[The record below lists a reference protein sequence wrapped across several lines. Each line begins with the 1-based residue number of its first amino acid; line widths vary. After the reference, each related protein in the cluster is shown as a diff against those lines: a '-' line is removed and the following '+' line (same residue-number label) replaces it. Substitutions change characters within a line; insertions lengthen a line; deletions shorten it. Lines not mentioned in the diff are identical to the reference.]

1 MSDLFSP
8 PEISPINFDTLW
20 DYQNPDKT
28 ESRFRE
34 LLPLARQSSDTGY
47 LAELLTQ
54 IARCQGLQR
63 HFESAH
69 ATLDEVKAL
78 LPEATPRAHVRYL
91 LERGRAYNTA
101 GETDTARDNFRAAWH
116 LAVEHG
122 EDGFAV
128 DAAHMMAIVEPGTA
142 GLDWNL
148 AALEL
153 CERSEDPSAQ
163 KWKGSLLNNIGWSYH
178 ELGRFEEAL
187 DSFQRG
193 LEWQQSAGKA
203 REARIAAWTVAR
215 TLRSLGRAEEAL
227 AIQLEN
233 LSRIRETGDS
243 DGFVEEEI
251 AECLLALGRADE
263 ARPHFARACETLS
276 KDPWLSADEPE
287 RLERLKKLGSEDRT

>member
-1 MSDLFSP
+1 MSDPYP
-8 PEISPINFDTLW
+8 PSEAAPIDFDALW
-20 DYQNPDKT
+20 DYQDPAKT
-28 ESRFRE
+28 EARFIA
-34 LLPLARQSSDTGY
+34 LLPPVRQSTDTGY

-69 ATLDEVKAL
+69 ATLDEVRAL

-91 LERGRAYNTA
+91 LERGRVYNTA
-101 GETDTARDNFRAAWH
+101 GETDPARDNFRAAWH

-128 DAAHMMAIVEPGTA
+128 DAAHMMAIVEPGTT

-153 CERSEDPSAQ
+153 CKGSEDPSAQ

-178 ELGRFEEAL
+178 ELGRYEEAL
-187 DSFQRG
+187 DTFQRG
-193 LEWQQSAGKA
+193 LEWQQSAGKD

-215 TLRSLGRAEEAL
+215 TLRSLGRAGEAL
-227 AIQLEN
+227 AIQLDN
-233 LSRIRETGDS
+233 LSRVRETGDS

-263 ARPHFARACETLS
+263 ARPHFASAHETLS
-276 KDPWLSADEPE
+276 KDPWLSADEPD
-287 RLERLKKLGSEDRT
+287 RLERLEKLGSEDRT

>member
-1 MSDLFSP
+1 MSDPFP
-8 PEISPINFDTLW
+8 PSEAAPIDFDALW
-20 DYQNPDKT
+20 DYQDPTKT
-28 ESRFRE
+28 EARFVA
-34 LLPLARQSSDTGY
+34 LLPPVRQSTDTGY

-69 ATLDEVKAL
+69 ATLDEVRAL
-78 LPEATPRAHVRYL
+78 LPEASPRAHVRYL
-91 LERGRAYNTA
+91 LERGRVYNTA
-101 GETDTARDNFRAAWH
+101 GETDPARDNFRAAWH

-128 DAAHMMAIVEPGTA
+128 DAAHMMAIVEPGTT

-153 CERSEDPSAQ
+153 CKGSEDPSAQ
-163 KWKGSLLNNIGWSYH
+163 KWKGSLLSNIGWSYH
-178 ELGRFEEAL
+178 ELGRYEEAL
-187 DSFQRG
+187 DTFQRG
-193 LEWQQSAGKA
+193 LEWQQSAGKD

-215 TLRSLGRAEEAL
+215 TLRSLGRAGEAL

-233 LSRIRETGDS
+233 LSRVKERGDP
-243 DGFVEEEI
+243 DGYVEEEI

-263 ARPHFARACETLS
+263 ARPHFVRACETLS
-276 KDPWLSADEPE
+276 KDPWLSSDEPA